1 MILITQLYNNNKI
14 RFAEFLFAL
23 KKNIENKFIEKI
35 ILLNEKILNLD
46 ISNNKIQQVN
56 IKKRLTYK
64 IAFDYAKDNL
74 EKNKIIILSNSDIW
88 FDNTLSKINNFNMD
102 KSVLALCRYDKKKN
116 GKYVINNNIG
126 HGAQDSWIFKNPI
139 NIDFPHNIE
148 LGRGGCDN
156 RIAWIISKSNIDR
169 NNPKKIKYRV
179 LNPAKQIISYHEH
192 ASEIRIWKGNEIRG
206 PYLHIKIT

>member
-14 RFAEFLFAL
+14 RFAELMFAL

-64 IAFDYAKDNL
+64 IAFDYARDNL

-88 FDNTLSKINNFNMD
+88 FDNTLSKINNFNMNRT
-102 KSVLALCRYDKKKN
+102 VLALSRYEKKKN
-116 GKYVINNNIG
+116 GKYAIFHKNTSYT
-126 HGAQDSWIFKNPI
+126 QDCWIFKNPI
-139 NIDFPHNIE
+139 NIDFPHNIQ

-156 RIAWIISKSNIDR
+156 RIAWIISKSKINK
-169 NNPKKIKYRV
+169 NHPKKIKYSV
-179 LNPAKQIISYHEH
+179 LNPAKKIKAYHEH
-192 ASEIRIWKGNEIRG
+192 ASKIRNWKCGEIKG
-206 PYLHIKIT
+206 PYLHINIS